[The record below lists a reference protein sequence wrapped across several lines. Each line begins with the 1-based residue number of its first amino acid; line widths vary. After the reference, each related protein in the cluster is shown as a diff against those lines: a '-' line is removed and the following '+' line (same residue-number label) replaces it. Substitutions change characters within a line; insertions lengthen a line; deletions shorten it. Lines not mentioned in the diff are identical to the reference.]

1 MSMPFQ
7 PVILITDGLFF
18 LLTAVIVAF
27 VFMLRSRPH
36 LKRPWQ
42 KVVQRRTGAVSLLVL
57 LCYYSIALLDS
68 MHFHPRLQNSVEL
81 QDSTQVDSGYQY
93 SNEILS
99 VLDVM
104 MTPMRTQVEKTFSAP
119 LATQSFSKEMIQY
132 DDGTV
137 DRVYPRLEF
146 GGAHLVNPT
155 AEKMNDIRV
164 LVIHGLVQGLLI
176 WAGLCLICFMILGGL
191 SSSGVTGYYSYLRSG
206 QSEYPLATIAICLAA
221 ILVLINIS
229 MTLGTYYH
237 LFGTD
242 KVGQDV
248 FYQAVKSI
256 RTGVLIGALTT
267 LVMLPVAIILGSMA
281 GFFRGWIDDLI
292 QYIYTTLNSIP
303 NVLLI
308 AASVLLIQVYM
319 NNHADSFDS
328 LTERADMRLL
338 FLCLI
343 LGITSWTGLC
353 RLLRAETFKLREME
367 YIQAATAFG
376 VSKFKILSRHIM
388 PNFMHIVLITV
399 VLDFSGLVLAEAVLS
414 YINIGV
420 DPATNSWGNMINQ
433 ARLEMAREPVV
444 WWSLTAAFVFM
455 FVLVLFA
462 NLFADVVRDALD
474 PRVAGG
480 DA

>member
-1 MSMPFQ
+1 MMSMPFQ

-18 LLTAVIVAF
+18 LLTAAILAF

-42 KVVQRRTGAVSLLVL
+42 KVVQRKTGAVSLLVL

-68 MHFHPRLQNSVEL
+68 MHFHPRLDNHL
-81 QDSTQVDSGYQY
+81 DTQIQSQYQY
-93 SNEILS
+93 SNEIIS

-104 MTPMRTQVEKTFSAP
+104 MMPMKTQVETTFSAP
-119 LATQSFSKEMIQY
+119 LATQSFSKEMIQKQ
-132 DDGTV
+132 DGSV
-137 DRVYPRLEF
+137 ERIYPRLKY
-146 GGAHLVNPT
+146 GGAHLENPD
-155 AEKMNDIRV
+155 AEKMADIR
-164 LVIHGLVQGLLI
+164 LLSMQGLLQGLII
-176 WAGLCLICFMILGGL
+176 WALLYLVYIIVFGGFSSLGIVAYWQHL
-191 SSSGVTGYYSYLRSG
+191 KSG
-206 QSEYPLATIAICLAA
+206 QSEYPISAIALCMA
-221 ILVLINIS
+221 IIIVLINIS
-229 MTLGTYYH
+229 MTLGSHYH

-248 FYQAVKSI
+248 FYQAVKSV

-267 LVMLPVAIILGSMA
+267 LVMLPVAIIFGSMA
-281 GFFRGWIDDLI
+281 GFFRGWVDDLI
-292 QYIYTTLNSIP
+292 QYLYTTLNSIP

-319 NNHADSFDS
+319 NNHAESFDS

-376 VSKFKILSRHIM
+376 VSKFNILSRHIM

-474 PRVAGG
+474 PRVSGG
-480 DA
+480 ES

>member
-1 MSMPFQ
+1 MPFQ
-7 PVILITDGLFF
+7 PVILITDALFF
-18 LLTAVIVAF
+18 LLTAVLISF
-27 VFMLRSRPH
+27 IFIIRKRPH
-36 LKRPWQ
+36 LRRPWQ
-42 KVVQRRTGAVSLLVL
+42 KVIQHSTGAVSLCVL
-57 LCYYSIALLDS
+57 LTYYSIALLDS
-68 MHFHPRLQNSVEL
+68 IHFHPRLETQA
-81 QDSTQVDSGYQY
+81 STEYQY
-93 SNEILS
+93 SNEIIS
-99 VLDVM
+99 VLDVF

-119 LATQSFSKEMIQY
+119 LSAYSFSKEMIQY
-132 DDGTV
+132 EDG
-137 DRVYPRLEF
+137 RVEHIYPRLKY
-146 GGAHLVNPT
+146 GGSHLKDPPKEKSNDLRQLLLKGIFIGLISWAVILLMTMVLRAQLLGKNVT
-155 AEKMNDIRV
+155 A
-164 LVIHGLVQGLLI
+164 
-176 WAGLCLICFMILGGL
+176 
-191 SSSGVTGYYSYLRSG
+191 YLRNIAQARSD
-206 QSEYPLATIAICLAA
+206 YPLAAVSITLAIIIILIA
-221 ILVLINIS
+221 VS
-229 MTLGTYYH
+229 MVVGAQYH
-237 LFGTD
+237 IFGTD

-248 FYQAVKSI
+248 FYQAIKSI
-256 RTGVLIGALTT
+256 RTGMLIGALTT

-281 GFFRGWIDDLI
+281 GFFRGWVDDVI

-319 NNHADSFDS
+319 NNNANSFDS

-376 VSKFKILSRHIM
+376 VSKLKILSRHVM

-474 PRVAGG
+474 PRVSGS
-480 DA
+480 D

>member
-1 MSMPFQ
+1 MNMPFQ
-7 PVILITDGLFF
+7 PVILITDALFF
-18 LLTAVIVAF
+18 LLTAVLISF
-27 VFMLRSRPH
+27 IFIIRKRPH
-36 LKRPWQ
+36 LRRPWQ
-42 KVVQRRTGAVSLLVL
+42 KVIQHSTGAVSLCVL
-57 LCYYSIALLDS
+57 LTYYSIALLDS
-68 MHFHPRLQNSVEL
+68 IHFHPRLETQA
-81 QDSTQVDSGYQY
+81 STEYQY
-93 SNEILS
+93 SNEIIS
-99 VLDVM
+99 VLDVF

-119 LATQSFSKEMIQY
+119 LSAYSFSKEMIQY
-132 DDGTV
+132 EDG
-137 DRVYPRLEF
+137 RVEHIYPRLKY
-146 GGAHLVNPT
+146 GGSHLKDPPKEKSNDLRQLLLKGIFIGLISWAVILLMTMVLRAQLLGKNVT
-155 AEKMNDIRV
+155 A
-164 LVIHGLVQGLLI
+164 
-176 WAGLCLICFMILGGL
+176 
-191 SSSGVTGYYSYLRSG
+191 YLRNIAQARSD
-206 QSEYPLATIAICLAA
+206 YPLAAVSITLAIIIILIA
-221 ILVLINIS
+221 VS
-229 MTLGTYYH
+229 MVVGAQYH
-237 LFGTD
+237 IFGTD

-248 FYQAVKSI
+248 FYQAIKSI
-256 RTGVLIGALTT
+256 RTGMLIGALTT

-281 GFFRGWIDDLI
+281 GFFRGWVDDVI

-319 NNHADSFDS
+319 NNNANSFDS

-376 VSKFKILSRHIM
+376 VSKLKILSRHVM

-474 PRVAGG
+474 PRVSGS
-480 DA
+480 D

>member
-1 MSMPFQ
+1 MPFQ
-7 PVILITDGLFF
+7 PVILITDALFM
-18 LLTAVIVAF
+18 LLTLALVLF
-27 VFMLRSRPH
+27 VFMARKKEHLRRPWRKV
-36 LKRPWQ
+36 LKRT
-42 KVVQRRTGAVSLLVL
+42 TGAVALLVL
-57 LCYYSIALLDS
+57 LFYYSVALLDS
-68 MHFHPRLQNSVEL
+68 IHFHPKLETTEQTE
-81 QDSTQVDSGYQY
+81 YQY

-99 VLDVM
+99 VLDVL
-104 MTPMRTQVEKTFSAP
+104 MTPMRANVEKTFSSP
-119 LATQSFSKEMIQY
+119 LAVHLFSKEMIQME
-132 DDGTV
+132 DGSMKQI
-137 DRVYPRLEF
+137 YPRLKYA
-146 GGAHLVNPT
+146 GAHLANPDEEKIADIT
-155 AEKMNDIRV
+155 AIVMKAAALSLALWLGAWCVILWWRSRV
-164 LVIHGLVQGLLI
+164 LS
-176 WAGLCLICFMILGGL
+176 L
-191 SSSGVTGYYSYLRSG
+191 SYSKVLSNVVTGT
-206 QSEYPLATIAICLAA
+206 SEYPLRAIAITTGIISL
-221 ILVLINIS
+221 LVGVS
-229 MTLGTYYH
+229 MMLGSQYH

-256 RTGVLIGALTT
+256 RTGILIGALTT
-267 LVMLPVAIILGSMA
+267 LVMLPVAVTLGAMA
-281 GFFRGWIDDLI
+281 GFFRGWVDDVI

-303 NVLLI
+303 HVLLI
-308 AASVLLIQVYM
+308 AASVLLLQVYM
-319 NNHADSFDS
+319 SNNAESFDS
-328 LTERADMRLL
+328 LTERADLRLL

-376 VSKFKILSRHIM
+376 VKKSHILAKHIM

-433 ARLEMAREPVV
+433 ARLEMARDPVV

-455 FVLVLFA
+455 FTLVLFA

-474 PRVAGG
+474 PRISG
-480 DA
+480 DD

>member
-1 MSMPFQ
+1 MPFQ
-7 PVILITDGLFF
+7 PTLLITDALFF
-18 LLTAVIVAF
+18 VLTAAIVLF
-27 VFMLRSRPH
+27 VMMARKREHLR
-36 LKRPWQ
+36 RPWE
-42 KVVQRRTGAVSLLVL
+42 KVIKRTTGAVSLVVL
-57 LCYYSIALLDS
+57 ICYYSIALLDS
-68 MHFHPRLQNSVEL
+68 MHFRPKLENAT
-81 QDSTQVDSGYQY
+81 DSEYQY

-99 VLDVM
+99 VLDIV

-119 LATQSFSKEMIQY
+119 LETQLFSKEMIQQ
-132 DDGTV
+132 DDGSMKQI
-137 DRVYPRLEF
+137 YPRLKY
-146 GGAHLVNPT
+146 GGAHLEDPET
-155 AEKMNDIRV
+155 QRWNDILEIALKGV
-164 LVIHGLVQGLLI
+164 MFAILCWGGFWLLI
-176 WAGLCLICFMILGGL
+176 LWRNSKSQQCGFYGSLKQF
-191 SSSGVTGYYSYLRSG
+191 VTGNTD
-206 QSEYPLATIAICLAA
+206 YPLRAIAITTG
-221 ILVLINIS
+221 LITIIIFVS
-229 MTLGTYYH
+229 MFVGSKYH

-248 FYQAVKSI
+248 FYQAIKSI
-256 RTGVLIGALTT
+256 RTGILIGALTT
-267 LVMLPVAIILGSMA
+267 LVMLPVAVTLGAMA
-281 GFFRGWIDDLI
+281 GYFRGWVDDVI

-303 NVLLI
+303 HVLLI
-308 AASVLLIQVYM
+308 AASVLLLQVYM
-319 NNHADSFDS
+319 SNNAEGFDS
-328 LTERADMRLL
+328 LTERADLRLL

-376 VSKFKILSRHIM
+376 VTKTNILTKHIM

-433 ARLEMAREPVV
+433 ARLEMARDPAV

-455 FVLVLFA
+455 FTLVLFA

-474 PRVAGG
+474 PRISGSE
-480 DA
+480 